1 MAIDNIQ
8 DGSLGSVVRGILNQ
22 VINWINGRPKVYKA
36 IISQSGTSAPTVVA
50 VLENTAGT
58 TTFNYDNVGLFTVH
72 NSNFAE
78 NKVLYSLT
86 TGQGSASG
94 IMTAETGQ
102 DITTNEWEGRISTLD
117 LSGNAVNGILYNAT
131 LTIEFYP

>member
-8 DGSLGSVVRGILNQ
+8 DGNKGSVVRGILNQ
-22 VINWINGRPKVYKA
+22 VINWINGQPKVYRA
-36 IISQSGTSAPTVVA
+36 IISQSGANAPTVVA

-58 TTFNYDNVGLFTVH
+58 VTFNYDNTGLFTVH

-78 NKVLYSLT
+78 NKVLYSIT
-86 TGQGSASG
+86 TGQGSSSG

-102 DITTNEWEGRISTLD
+102 DLLTNLWEGRITTLD
-117 LSGNAVNGILYNAT
+117 LSGNPVNGLLYLAS
-131 LTIEFYP
+131 LEIKFYP